1 MSAAEQVS
9 WETAVRRLLDDPQ
22 AAELCRAC
30 YYDRPALAAAQR
42 YADSDEWHDI
52 RTLLGSARGLALDV
66 GAGMGIASYALARD
80 GWQVTA
86 LEPDPSDLVGA
97 GAVRQLAAQGNLSIE
112 VAQEWGESLPF
123 GTGRFD
129 LVHARQVLHH
139 ARNLKDF
146 CAELHRVLK
155 PGGML
160 IASREHVIS
169 RPEDLPA
176 FLARHPLHHLYGG
189 ENAFMLREYLG
200 CLSAAGF
207 EVRQVIGPFDS
218 SINLAPHTPET
229 LVAEIGER
237 VRRIPLMRH
246 VVAAALARPWRRGA
260 LRMLSRI
267 DRRPGRLFTF
277 VATKRST

>member
-42 YADSDEWHDI
+42 YADSDEWKDI
-52 RTLLGSARGLALDV
+52 RARLGAATGKALDV

-86 LEPDPSDLVGA
+86 LEPDPSELVGA
-97 GAVRQLAAQGNLSIE
+97 GAIRQLAVQGEVSID
-112 VAQEWGESLPF
+112 VTQEWGESLPF
-123 GTGRFD
+123 ASECFD

-139 ARNLKDF
+139 ARNLKTF

-155 PGGML
+155 PGGRL

-169 RPEDLPA
+169 RSKDLPA

-189 ENAFMLREYLG
+189 ENAFLLREYLD

-207 EVRQVIGPFDS
+207 EIQQVIGPFDS
-218 SINLAPHTPET
+218 SINLAPHTPDT
-229 LVAEIGER
+229 LVEEIGKR
-237 VRRIPLMRH
+237 AGRIPLLRQ
-246 VVAAALARPWRRGA
+246 VVAIAFARTWRQGA
-260 LRMLSRI
+260 LRILSKI

-277 VATKRST
+277 VAVKRLT